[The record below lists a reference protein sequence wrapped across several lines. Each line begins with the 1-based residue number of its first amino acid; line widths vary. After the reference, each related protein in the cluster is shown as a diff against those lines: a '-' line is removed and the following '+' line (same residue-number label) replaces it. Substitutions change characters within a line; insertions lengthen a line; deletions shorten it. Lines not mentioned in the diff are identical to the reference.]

1 VKRLLTAS
9 ALCIAATINAGLLGA
24 ASATVLSVLTGMM
37 ANEVGSGW
45 ERLGKYLSDPASL
58 LANHDL
64 TRAVGLAI
72 AAVLA
77 QTAKNE
83 EQVHYTDRN
92 RVCQLVKYVAQHW
105 TEFYQENLLLFPEN
119 SAIQEHQ
126 LGSLFLGEVGVTVR
140 VFSEEIEED
149 RTIWQGILEG
159 LIPKS
164 GAFTDL
170 LAMPES
176 AEELH
181 QTVVN
186 LAKALSSQFTQ
197 ALREVFKE
205 DFATGGRA
213 FAGLSLDLLQLIHQ
227 SIMRSQAEI
236 IERLDR
242 LAVAPNLAS
251 LEGTDQLFLEELAR
265 LREQSWEN
273 QADLVA
279 FKRDLQGDV
288 NRVNQQLV
296 LLRSDNLEAFIQLG
310 DRLESGFGNLRPLF
324 DEIGLKLED
333 LFAVTV
339 AGFQE
344 VKETQQEI
352 IEKIEVGNQNVSN
365 ILAIVQGLDEQ
376 RILEQSKRSPIL
388 LTLGKP
394 PKLIAH
400 WQGRAEEI
408 QQLQTWFSDRVSLIG
423 IDGVGGIGKSS
434 LAGKV
439 FAEVISPSSTIL
451 PNSPILPTSPTNFD
465 RGFWADVSSGVL
477 FTDLARQV
485 IEAFGGRVPEQ
496 ERDLVDGLVSCLQS
510 GRFLVVVDNLES
522 LLTAEGQ
529 WSSEF
534 YGDFFTAW
542 LELGS
547 NSTILVTTR
556 EKPDLRGMEWLD
568 LTGLSVTEG
577 ANLLAE
583 LGIKGN
589 LAEFSAL
596 VGGYPLLLKLVADL
610 LKDEYPQDPHLERL
624 TALGLGNL
632 QQLLTDERVKGVH
645 RRQTVAIVAV
655 LEAMVARLSP
665 QQRHFWQRLSV
676 FRPAFDS
683 EAASYLVQEGPETLV
698 PPKVGYCVHTSKV

>member
-1 VKRLLTAS
+1 VAS
-9 ALCIAATINAGLLGA
+9 
-24 ASATVLSVLTGMM
+24 
-37 ANEVGSGW
+37 
-45 ERLGKYLSDPASL
+45 R
-58 LANHDL
+58 
-64 TRAVGLAI
+64 
-72 AAVLA
+72 
-77 QTAKNE
+77 
-83 EQVHYTDRN
+83 
-92 RVCQLVKYVAQHW
+92 
-105 TEFYQENLLLFPEN
+105 F
-119 SAIQEHQ
+119 
-126 LGSLFLGEVGVTVR
+126 
-140 VFSEEIEED
+140 
-149 RTIWQGILEG
+149 
-159 LIPKS
+159 
-164 GAFTDL
+164 
-170 LAMPES
+170 
-176 AEELH
+176 
-181 QTVVN
+181 
-186 LAKALSSQFTQ
+186 
-197 ALREVFKE
+197 
-205 DFATGGRA
+205 
-213 FAGLSLDLLQLIHQ
+213 
-227 SIMRSQAEI
+227 
-236 IERLDR
+236 
-242 LAVAPNLAS
+242 
-251 LEGTDQLFLEELAR
+251 
-265 LREQSWEN
+265 
-273 QADLVA
+273 
-279 FKRDLQGDV
+279 DLQTY
-288 NRVNQQLV
+288 
-296 LLRSDNLEAFIQLG
+296 SA
-310 DRLESGFGNLRPLF
+310 
-324 DEIGLKLED
+324 
-333 LFAVTV
+333 
-339 AGFQE
+339 
-344 VKETQQEI
+344 
-352 IEKIEVGNQNVSN
+352 
-365 ILAIVQGLDEQ
+365 
-376 RILEQSKRSPIL
+376 SP
-388 LTLGKP
+388 
-394 PKLIAH
+394 
-400 WQGRAEEI
+400 
-408 QQLQTWFSDRVSLIG
+408 
-423 IDGVGGIGKSS
+423 KSS

-439 FAEVISPSSTIL
+439 FAEVISPSSPIL

-577 ANLLAE
+577 ANLRAE

-698 PPKVGYCVHTSKV
+698 PPKVGYCVHISKV